1 MTATGSEP
9 GHDAANL
16 QSDEEGSYKTPDG
29 IRSCEI
35 RLTWEEPVKV
45 SMVVIRE
52 DIRFSQ
58 RIEKYRITSVCGE
71 ERQVLCEGK
80 TVGCRKNAVFESVTT
95 NEIRVEI
102 LESRVAPVIRFLGV
116 Y

>member
-1 MTATGSEP
+1 
-9 GHDAANL
+9 
-16 QSDEEGSYKTPDG
+16 
-29 IRSCEI
+29 
-35 RLTWEEPVKV
+35 
-45 SMVVIRE
+45 MVVIKE

-71 ERQVLCEGK
+71 ERQV
-80 TVGCRKNAVFESVTT
+80 
-95 NEIRVEI
+95 EI